1 MARKVKYLFPNL
13 INSTNVDEWT
23 AAYLNYAMKAS
34 VNNSAITGNDSKERL
49 IRDAKMSQLNL
60 GNNPS
65 LSAWSIQ
72 AFADKIRQV
81 FSLSGSNADVI
92 YSFMVNEF
100 FIWKYGFSAYRYKR
114 YRDLFIE
121 AFDNNRLQLEQIFE
135 TIFNKAVSSGLRT
148 GNDKCEII
156 LYLASAFNRKGIG
169 ASGASALLSLIFP
182 DYIGTCD
189 SVFLKQYNLNKQTA
203 YRLCRTSIAIIEDY
217 MANQAA
223 NLNKLSGSDFWTPRK
238 IDKAVW
244 ANRI

>member
-34 VNNSAITGNDSKERL
+34 VNNSAITGRNPNARRDL
-49 IRDAKMSQLNL
+49 DAKMSQLALDHTPN
-60 GNNPS
+60 
-65 LSAWSIQ
+65 LSAWSVQ

-81 FSLSGSNADVI
+81 FSLSGSDADVI
-92 YSFMVNEF
+92 YSFMFDEF
-100 FIWKYGFSAYRYKR
+100 FIWKYGFNASYLNRNRK
-114 YRDLFIE
+114 LFKNKFKNNKSLLLNV
-121 AFDNNRLQLEQIFE
+121 FDNIFS
-135 TIFNKAVSSGLRT
+135 TAKKSGLKT
-148 GNDKCEII
+148 GTDKAALIYI
-156 LYLASAFNRKGIG
+156 LASDLSGVCL
-169 ASGASALLSLIFP
+169 SGASALLSLIFP
-182 DYIGTCD
+182 DHIGTCD

-217 MANQAA
+217 MADQAA

-238 IDKAVW
+238 IDQAVW